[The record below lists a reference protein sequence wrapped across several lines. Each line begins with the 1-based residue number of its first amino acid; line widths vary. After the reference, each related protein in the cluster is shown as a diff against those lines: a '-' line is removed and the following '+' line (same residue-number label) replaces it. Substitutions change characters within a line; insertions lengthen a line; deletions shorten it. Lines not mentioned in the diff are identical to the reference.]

1 MTWGR
6 NDRNSKKM
14 CHTDHTRKK
23 RKRNNKRT
31 DLKEKNNLIKDTKKK
46 YSSGKQCTNAGI
58 GALQLMVLK
67 VIFSYVAESCYGANS
82 TASSY

>member
-31 DLKEKNNLIKDTKKK
+31 DLKEKNNLIKETKKK
-46 YSSGKQCTNAGI
+46 TVQVNNV
-58 GALQLMVLK
+58 LML
-67 VIFSYVAESCYGANS
+67 E
-82 TASSY
+82 